1 VRTAYTLRAEDSD
14 FGQAG
19 TLYRDVFSLEAK
31 ARFLETLSGQARA
44 ISIDEIRERFFQY
57 WTNVD
62 SDLGTALRAAYA
74 AGVNAEAPQ
83 QPEADE
89 DVAA

>member
-1 VRTAYTLRAEDSD
+1 
-14 FGQAG
+14 
-19 TLYRDVFSLEAK
+19 VFSAEAK
-31 ARFLETLSGQARA
+31 VRFLETLSGQAHA

-62 SDLGTALRAAYA
+62 GDLGTALRAAYA
-74 AGVNAEAPQ
+74 TGANADAPQ

-89 DVAA
+89 EDAAA